1 MVRKSKTGSAC
12 PGPQAPVSETW
23 PGIAP
28 WRHGRF
34 EKLQGVD
41 KKSELPKLP
50 GAPWEDHP
58 HTWEGAAHVGRPV
71 ETPSRVCFRAGG
83 APRGEGARRS
93 SWRAGDGAPC
103 SPSVHLGH
111 VRLLWQPP
119 VSPGTVAPSRGSL
132 PPSLG

>member
-41 KKSELPKLP
+41 KLSLNISSVCTVVSCSLKYLSNAKFGNYKSE
-50 GAPWEDHP
+50 
-58 HTWEGAAHVGRPV
+58 
-71 ETPSRVCFRAGG
+71 GG
-83 APRGEGARRS
+83 L
-93 SWRAGDGAPC
+93 
-103 SPSVHLGH
+103 HINI
-111 VRLLWQPP
+111 
-119 VSPGTVAPSRGSL
+119 
-132 PPSLG
+132 